1 MAEPKAVL
9 VQICYE
15 PFIDA
20 PIIKEGHLLKDLEH
34 TQKFYLII
42 EEIAAFALNLD
53 KNQLE
58 SKVVHVKS

>member
-1 MAEPKAVL
+1 MGEPKAVL

-20 PIIKEGHLLKDLEH
+20 PVLKEGNLCKDLDH

-53 KNQLE
+53 KAQLE
-58 SKVVHVKS
+58 QKVVRVKN